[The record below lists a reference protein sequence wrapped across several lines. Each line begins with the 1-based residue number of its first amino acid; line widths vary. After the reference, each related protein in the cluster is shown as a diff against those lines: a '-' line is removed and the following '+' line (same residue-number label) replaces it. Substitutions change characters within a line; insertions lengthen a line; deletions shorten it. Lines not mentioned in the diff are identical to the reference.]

1 MRRTTTMTTR
11 LWAPVAAIAL
21 VVAACTGDADPSPES
36 DTGAVVQPA
45 FDAAPIAYSP
55 TFEGLTYALPRAI
68 SSVALVD
75 SPAEMLAEEEL
86 ELADDPL
93 IRRDLVERGLGPS
106 IISVAQRGT
115 SYTELPLVSTTAV
128 QFKGLPAED
137 FAEFVPS
144 VYLLATSVTFDQHN
158 LTGAKPARREAVIEG
173 RTVQSSDWG
182 AFDVVWYPHGD
193 VVFIVVAQNPQL
205 LAAAL
210 RALPP
215 YGGSS

>member
-1 MRRTTTMTTR
+1 MTPR
-11 LWAPVAAIAL
+11 LWAPVAVIAL
-21 VVAACTGDADPSPES
+21 VVTACTGTADPSPEVEA
-36 DTGAVVQPA
+36 GVVDQRG

-55 TFEGLTYALPRAI
+55 TFEGLTYALPSAV
-68 SSVALVD
+68 SSVALVN
-75 SPAEMLAEEEL
+75 SPPEILAADELDLAE
-86 ELADDPL
+86 DPL

-106 IISVAQRGT
+106 VIRVAQRGD
-115 SYTELPLVSTTAV
+115 SYTDLPLVSTTAV

-144 VYLLATSVTFDQHN
+144 VYLLATSVTSDQHN

-215 YGGSS
+215 YGESS